1 MIGWCIQNEQA
12 RIALDVGAD
21 AVRFKNPYLPLT
33 RSEIALPLIAHGKA
47 IGAMSIQ
54 SAQPAAFSRV
64 DITALQSMADQMANT
79 IENARLF
86 TERVSL
92 IGELEAR
99 NAELEQFT
107 YAVSHD
113 LRSPLVTI
121 RGFLG
126 YLRQDAA
133 AQDMTRFDKD
143 LKRIANAV
151 DRMQVL
157 LNDLLELSRI
167 GRAINP
173 AESVP
178 FGEIVAEALEMLH
191 GPLEGYNLELIVQA
205 VLPNIFGDHPKLV
218 EVMQNLIENAAK
230 FMGDQPQ
237 PTIEIGTQGEDENQ
251 MPIFFVRDNGSGIDP
266 QYHHRIFGLFNRLDQ
281 AIEGTGIGLTLV
293 KRIVEMH
300 GGKIWVES
308 ELGMGATFYFTLPRN

>member
-1 MIGWCIQNEQA
+1 
-12 RIALDVGAD
+12 
-21 AVRFKNPYLPLT
+21 
-33 RSEIALPLIAHGKA
+33 
-47 IGAMSIQ
+47 
-54 SAQPAAFSRV
+54 
-64 DITALQSMADQMANT
+64 
-79 IENARLF
+79 
-86 TERVSL
+86 
-92 IGELEAR
+92 
-99 NAELEQFT
+99 
-107 YAVSHD
+107 
-113 LRSPLVTI
+113 
-121 RGFLG
+121 
-126 YLRQDAA
+126 
-133 AQDMTRFDKD
+133 
-143 LKRIANAV
+143 
-151 DRMQVL
+151 
-157 LNDLLELSRI
+157 
-167 GRAINP
+167 
-173 AESVP
+173 VP

-191 GPLEGYNLELIVQA
+191 GPLEGYDLELIVQEA
-205 VLPNIFGDHPKLV
+205 LPNIFGDHPKLV